1 MLSHLVGPFAQG
13 AFIKRRGSLDLPA
26 GLGGLSNLLRSIV
39 DSCAWGKAQL
49 RVTGAGGWGKAIS
62 VRPLTIYIHIYVCIV
77 IYTYINMLTLGYC
90 NIALEHGH

>member
-1 MLSHLVGPFAQG
+1 MLLSHLVGPFAQG

-49 RVTGAGGWGKAIS
+49 SVASAGGWGKAIS
-62 VRPLTIYIHIYVCIV
+62 VRPLTLVAELRCRKC
-77 IYTYINMLTLGYC
+77 GYPGG
-90 NIALEHGH
+90 LY